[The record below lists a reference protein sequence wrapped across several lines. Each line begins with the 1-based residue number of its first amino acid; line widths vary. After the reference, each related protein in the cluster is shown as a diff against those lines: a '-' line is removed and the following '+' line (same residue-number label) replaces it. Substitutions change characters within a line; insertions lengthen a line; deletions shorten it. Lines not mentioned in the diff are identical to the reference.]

1 MNTTIQT
8 YYNFTISENEISF
21 DPYWYSKSNSIINS
35 ILGILVLAIGI
46 LLLEFTN
53 STIGLYT
60 AFVIIFLLISNSLYL
75 FLIRNKTTIKF
86 DKKIDSFYK
95 ITPIAKKKICN
106 LSSILAISSKSKSNS
121 FYYQLTIKN
130 GKSNRYLR
138 FTSVIKSGHGN
149 NPEIRFLQMEI
160 IPQLEL
166 FLNTNKN
173 KDQLYGFEDA
183 SI

>member
-1 MNTTIQT
+1 MRVVNF
-8 YYNFTISENEISF
+8 NFTNFFAEN
-21 DPYWYSKSNSIINS
+21 
-35 ILGILVLAIGI
+35 LGKKFFAFACACAFI
-46 LLLEFTN
+46 
-53 STIGLYT
+53 
-60 AFVIIFLLISNSLYL
+60 FVIIFLLISNSLYL

-173 KDQLYGFEDA
+173 KTITKSNKKHLKKQT
-183 SI
+183 